1 MWWPFAKGEGGL
13 AVLAEEYQ
21 DFLRAYEQDRSIMRF
36 RLSEYSTH
44 RIGVVLGGIDLPER
58 SFAAQPDFLRRCKM
72 FITQDEIDRFFL
84 AESADS
90 RLDVYAFFCYP
101 HTKEEQQKFIKKCF
115 GEYSG
120 GGCDGYDY
128 KEVKAK
134 AFLIE
139 MLKDG
144 EMLSSDCEEKL
155 EAAGFRKSTIK
166 KAKKNAGVISRKKG
180 FLWYWSLPMGDIPRE

>member
-1 MWWPFAKGEGGL
+1 MWWPSPKVKRGL

-72 FITQDEIDRFFL
+72 FITRDEIDRFFL

-90 RLDVYAFFCYP
+90 RLDVYSFFCYP
-101 HTKEEQQKFIKKCF
+101 RAKEEQQKFIKSRF

-120 GGCDGYDY
+120 GGRDGYDY
-128 KEVKAK
+128 TKTYKGT
-134 AFLIE
+134 
-139 MLKDG
+139 D
-144 EMLSSDCEEKL
+144 LSARICPQTV
-155 EAAGFRKSTIK
+155 R
-166 KAKKNAGVISRKKG
+166 
-180 FLWYWSLPMGDIPRE
+180 

>member
-1 MWWPFAKGEGGL
+1 MWWPSAKSEGGL
-13 AVLAEEYQ
+13 AALAEEYHT
-21 DFLRAYEQDRSIMRF
+21 FLSAYEQDRSIMRF
-36 RLSEYSTH
+36 QLSEYCTH

-115 GEYSG
+115 
-120 GGCDGYDY
+120 
-128 KEVKAK
+128 
-134 AFLIE
+134 
-139 MLKDG
+139 
-144 EMLSSDCEEKL
+144 
-155 EAAGFRKSTIK
+155 
-166 KAKKNAGVISRKKG
+166 
-180 FLWYWSLPMGDIPRE
+180 W